1 MTSHSV
7 TPTYA
12 DLVAAVRES
21 DVKAQALIGELTEK
35 QAREPSG
42 LPGWSRGHVV
52 THLSRNGDA
61 LGRFVA
67 GVHSGES
74 GEMYPGGPDAR
85 NAAIDEGA
93 DRPAELLAL
102 DYRFSGTRLV
112 DALADL
118 PTDRLDTPV
127 PWRKPVTAFD
137 LPILRWNEI
146 EIHLLDLD
154 IGYTCH
160 DWPAAFVEFTLASQ
174 LGALESA
181 VPGVRVPSLS
191 DAETLAWLVGRPTR
205 VGLPTLP
212 AWPF

>member
-1 MTSHSV
+1 M
-7 TPTYA
+7 
-12 DLVAAVRES
+12 
-21 DVKAQALIGELTEK
+21 
-35 QAREPSG
+35 
-42 LPGWSRGHVV
+42 
-52 THLSRNGDA
+52 
-61 LGRFVA
+61 
-67 GVHSGES
+67 ES
-74 GEMYPGGPDAR
+74 GTRRDAHVAQRRRAGQICCRRAGRRIGGDVSRGPDAR
-85 NAAIDEGA
+85 NAAIEEGA

-112 DALADL
+112 DALCEI

-146 EIHLLDLD
+146 EIHLMDLD

-160 DWPAAFVEFTLASQ
+160 DWPAEFVEFTLASQ
-174 LGALESA
+174 LGALETA

>member
-1 MTSHSV
+1 ML
-7 TPTYA
+7 PA
-12 DLVAAVRES
+12 CRAAN
-21 DVKAQALIGELTEK
+21 
-35 QAREPSG
+35 
-42 LPGWSRGHVV
+42 RG
-52 THLSRNGDA
+52 RCIQ
-61 LGRFVA
+61 
-67 GVHSGES
+67 
-74 GEMYPGGPDAR
+74 GGPDAR
-85 NAAIDEGA
+85 NAAIEEGA

-112 DALADL
+112 DALCEI

-146 EIHLLDLD
+146 EIHLMDLD

-160 DWPAAFVEFTLASQ
+160 DWPAEFVEFTLASQ
-174 LGALESA
+174 LGALETA

>member
-1 MTSHSV
+1 M
-7 TPTYA
+7 
-12 DLVAAVRES
+12 
-21 DVKAQALIGELTEK
+21 
-35 QAREPSG
+35 
-42 LPGWSRGHVV
+42 
-52 THLSRNGDA
+52 
-61 LGRFVA
+61 
-67 GVHSGES
+67 
-74 GEMYPGGPDAR
+74 
-85 NAAIDEGA
+85 
-93 DRPAELLAL
+93 LAL

-112 DALADL
+112 DALCEI

-146 EIHLLDLD
+146 EIHLMDLD

-160 DWPAAFVEFTLASQ
+160 DWPAEFVEFTLASQ
-174 LGALESA
+174 LGALETA

>member
-1 MTSHSV
+1 MTSHSM

-21 DVKAQALIGELTEK
+21 DVKAQALVGALTEE
-35 QAREPSG
+35 QARESSG

-52 THLSRNGDA
+52 THMSRNADA

-85 NAAIDEGA
+85 NAAIEEGA

-102 DYRFSGTRLV
+102 DYRFAGTRLV

-127 PWRKPVTAFD
+127 AWRKPVTAFD

-146 EIHLLDLD
+146 EIHLIDLD

-160 DWPAAFVEFTLASQ
+160 DWPAEFVEFTLASQ
-174 LGALESA
+174 LGALETA